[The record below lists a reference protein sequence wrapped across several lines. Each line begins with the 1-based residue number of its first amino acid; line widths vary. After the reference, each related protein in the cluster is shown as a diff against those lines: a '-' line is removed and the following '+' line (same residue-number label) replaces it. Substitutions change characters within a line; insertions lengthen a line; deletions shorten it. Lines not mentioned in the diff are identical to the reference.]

1 MKFNNFTKRTLS
13 TFFLLPLVIFIIFK
27 GSFLFNMFLLF
38 CFFLSLFEWFKISK
52 KKVYFIFGLIFL
64 SASFICTSLVRN
76 GTKEF
81 NSLEVFLL
89 IFIICIFTDIG
100 GYVFGKIFKGPKL
113 TQISPNKTISGVTGS
128 YFFSLIFGILFIK
141 FHSLID
147 LNLIIYSLNLEFI
160 ILIILISTISQVGD
174 ILISLFKRIS
184 NIKDT
189 GSIIPGHGGILD
201 RIDGMIFVF
210 PSYYLFNLIF

>member
-1 MKFNNFTKRTLS
+1 MKFNNFTQRTIS
-13 TFFLLPLVIFIIFK
+13 ASFLLPIVFFIIFK
-27 GSFLFNMFLLF
+27 GGFLFNIFLTF
-38 CFFLSLFEWFKISK
+38 CFFLSLFEWIKIS
-52 KKVYFIFGLIFL
+52 KKVYFIFGLIFIFF
-64 SASFICTSLVRN
+64 SFICASLIRN

-89 IFIICIFTDIG
+89 IFIICIFTDVG

-113 TQISPNKTISGVTGS
+113 TKISPNKTISGVAGS
-128 YFFSLIFGILFIK
+128 YFFSFIFGILFIK
-141 FHSLID
+141 FHSLIN
-147 LNLIIYSLNLEFI
+147 LNLIKYSLNLEFI
-160 ILIILISTISQVGD
+160 ILIIFISTISQAGD
-174 ILISLFKRIS
+174 ILISFFKRIS
-184 NIKDT
+184 SIKDT